1 MYVCTLLQTD
11 NHAGTPQ
18 LSFFTGRMLF
28 LPPNQQRQSTEGLI
42 FFIIWNKI
50 MPLSPYVYSCA
61 DACAADLF
69 ADALLD
75 LVEQDGRRA
84 GSAAESSVRSARV
97 RRGIARQVRD
107 VAAQPCADTAPTASA
122 RRLSAGDSAGGV
134 LRLGCGGRHH
144 CAR

>member
-1 MYVCTLLQTD
+1 
-11 NHAGTPQ
+11 
-18 LSFFTGRMLF
+18 
-28 LPPNQQRQSTEGLI
+28 
-42 FFIIWNKI
+42 

-75 LVEQDGRRA
+75 LVEQDRRRA

-107 VAAQPCADTAPTASA
+107 VAAQPGADTAPTASA
-122 RRLSAGDSAGGV
+122 RRLSARDSAGGV